1 MIFWIYRDKSFEWR
15 WTLTAAN
22 NRKIADSGE
31 SYLNKADCLA
41 AIGLVMDTTRAT
53 PVREKS

>member
-1 MIFWIYRDKSFEWR
+1 MIFWIYKDTAGYWR

-31 SYLNKADCLA
+31 SYHNKQDCLG
-41 AIGLVMDTTRAT
+41 AIGLVMDTNRST
-53 PVREKS
+53 PVYER

>member
-1 MIFWIYRDKSFEWR
+1 MTFYIYKDTAGYWR

-31 SYLNKADCLA
+31 SYHNKQDCLW
-41 AIGLVMDTTRAT
+41 AIGLVMDTNRST
-53 PVREKS
+53 PIYER

>member
-1 MIFWIYRDKSFEWR
+1 MTFYIYRDAASQWR

-31 SYLNKADCLA
+31 SYHNKQDCLN
-41 AIGLVMDTTRAT
+41 AIGLVMNTNGQT
-53 PVREKS
+53 PIYER